1 MTSIIRTLVLAAAAC
16 LLAGCA
22 YHRTT
27 QTGCEESTQT
37 YPEMEGCLKGRI
49 ANAYTASE
57 RDSPDLRLYFIKA
70 DRISERVRKDLIS
83 DFDGRVELQALYVD
97 LRIRTAV
104 Q

>member
-1 MTSIIRTLVLAAAAC
+1 MIAVRTFALAAAAC

-37 YPEMEGCLKGRI
+37 FPEMAGCLKSRI
-49 ANAYTASE
+49 ANAYTSRE
-57 RDSPDLRLYFIKA
+57 QDSPNLRLYSIKA
-70 DRISERVRKDLIS
+70 DQISERVRKDLIS
-83 DFDGRVELQALYVD
+83 DFDGRAELQALYVD